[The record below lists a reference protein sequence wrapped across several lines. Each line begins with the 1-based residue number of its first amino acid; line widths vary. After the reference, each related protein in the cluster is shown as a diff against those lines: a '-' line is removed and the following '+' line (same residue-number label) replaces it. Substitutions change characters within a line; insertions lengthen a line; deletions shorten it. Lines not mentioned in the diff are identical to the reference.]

1 MEQAIEI
8 IRNEHRRFA
17 TVLFCLEGI
26 LKDLRRTGAAPDV
39 ALLETIIEYID
50 GFLDRY
56 HHPKEDEYLFPAL
69 QQRHPAAGELLD
81 RLQAQH
87 REGERLLAGL
97 KRAVADTATDG
108 ANALAA
114 LQDAATAYIAF
125 ERDHV
130 RIEET
135 ELMPLAETH
144 LLARDWEFIEAAFAE
159 NQDPLFGEGRKRA
172 FDRLFTK
179 IVTMAPAPH
188 GVGPPLTAAKGN

>member
-1 MEQAIEI
+1 MERAIEI

-17 TVLFCLEGI
+17 TVLFCLEGV
-26 LKDLRRTGAAPDV
+26 LQDLRRTGATPDV
-39 ALLETIIEYID
+39 TLLATIVDYID
-50 GFLDRY
+50 SFLDRY

-69 QQRHPAAGELLD
+69 QQRHPAAGALLD

-97 KRAVADTATDG
+97 KQAVADLADDG
-108 ANALAA
+108 ADALPALSAA
-114 LQDAATAYIAF
+114 AAAYIAF

-135 ELMPLAETH
+135 ELMPLAEKH
-144 LLARDWEFIEAAFAE
+144 LLARDWAFIEAAFAE
-159 NQDPLFGEGRKRA
+159 NQDPLFGDDRKRA
-172 FDRLFTK
+172 FDWLFTK

-188 GVGPPLTAAKGN
+188 GVGSPLRAGSSR

>member
-8 IRNEHRRFA
+8 IRSEHRRFA
-17 TVLFCLEGI
+17 TVLFCLEGL
-26 LKDLRRTGAAPDV
+26 LKDQQRTGATPDV
-39 ALLETIIEYID
+39 VLLETIIDYID

-69 QQRHPAAGELLD
+69 QQRHPAAGALLD

-97 KRAVADTATDG
+97 KRSLADLATDG
-108 ANALAA
+108 ATAMSP
-114 LQDAATAYIAF
+114 LQDAAATYIAF

-135 ELMPLAETH
+135 ELIPLTERH
-144 LLARDWEFIEAAFAE
+144 LLARDWEFIEAAFAR
-159 NQDPLFGEGRKRA
+159 NQDPLFGDDRKRR

-188 GVGPPLTAAKGN
+188 GLGTTRAAGNGR

>member
-1 MEQAIEI
+1 MEQAIDI

-26 LKDLRRTGAAPDV
+26 LEDLQRTGATPDV
-39 ALLETIIEYID
+39 ALLETIIGYID

-56 HHPKEDEYLFPAL
+56 HHPKEDEYLFPAV

-87 REGERLLAGL
+87 RDGERLLADL
-97 KRAVADTATDG
+97 KQAVADVAADG
-108 ANALAA
+108 APALAG
-114 LQDAATAYIAF
+114 LQAAATAYIAF
-125 ERDHV
+125 EREHV

-135 ELMPLAETH
+135 ELMPLAKAH
-144 LLARDWEFIEAAFAE
+144 LLARDWDFIETAFAQ
-159 NQDPLFGEGRKRA
+159 NQDPLFGDDRKRE
-172 FDRLFTK
+172 FDRLFTR

-188 GVGPPLTAAKGN
+188 GVGAPLTSAKGK